1 MAESNPTFADTP
13 AGTWRIIA
21 SATLDFAVTAL
32 LVTAVTLWAL
42 ACDLPRALTMSLSA
56 TVTIALASTW
66 WLLRTHLGTSP
77 GHLLLGLRAVDPVMG
92 LPGRLPGF
100 HAVDIRRGQDPLRPR
115 PRPIAL
121 DTTAPKRPP
130 VDVTLIASLDDGS
143 SYRLDMPCVIGRDPR
158 VAPPYHCLAVTDI
171 SRTISRTHLMLW
183 SESGLLSL
191 SDMGSRGGTA
201 IVAPRGDHPLP
212 ADQTVSLPMAP
223 GLLAHLRLG
232 RRELRIDAIPNL
244 PGTR

>member
-1 MAESNPTFADTP
+1 MTGNGPAFADAP
-13 AGTWRIIA
+13 ARTWQLII
-21 SATLDFAVTAL
+21 SSVLDFVVIALIVTAI
-32 LVTAVTLWAL
+32 TLWAS
-42 ACDLPRALTMSLSA
+42 AGDLPRTLTMSLG
-56 TVTIALASTW
+56 TLTTIVVTITW
-66 WLLRTHLGTSP
+66 WRFRTRLGTSP
-77 GHLLLGLRAVDPVMG
+77 GHLLLGLRAVDPVTG

-100 HAVDIRRGQDPLRPR
+100 RAVDIRRGQDPLRPR
-115 PRPIAL
+115 PRSIAL
-121 DTTAPKRPP
+121 DTTVPKRPP
-130 VDVTLIASLDDGS
+130 VDVTLVASLDDGS
-143 SYRLDMPCVIGRDPR
+143 RYRLDMPCVIGRDPR

-201 IVAPRGDHPLP
+201 IVTPRGDHPLP

-232 RRELRIDAIPNL
+232 RRELRIEAIPNL

>member
-1 MAESNPTFADTP
+1 MAGSTPAFADVP
-13 AGTWRIIA
+13 ARTWRLLASSVLDFIIIA
-21 SATLDFAVTAL
+21 LIVTTVAL
-32 LVTAVTLWAL
+32 WGL
-42 ACDLPRALTMSLSA
+42 ASDLPRTLVMSLSVL
-56 TVTIALASTW
+56 VTIVLTVMW
-66 WLLRTHLGTSP
+66 WRLRTHRGTSP
-77 GHLLLGLRAVDPVMG
+77 GHLLLGLRSVDPVTG
-92 LPGRLPGF
+92 LPGRLPGL

-115 PRPIAL
+115 PRSLVL
-121 DTTAPKRPP
+121 DTTAPRRPP

-201 IVAPRGDHPLP
+201 IVTPRGDHPLP

-223 GLLAHLRLG
+223 GLMAHLRLG
-232 RRELRIDAIPNL
+232 RRELRIEAIPNL